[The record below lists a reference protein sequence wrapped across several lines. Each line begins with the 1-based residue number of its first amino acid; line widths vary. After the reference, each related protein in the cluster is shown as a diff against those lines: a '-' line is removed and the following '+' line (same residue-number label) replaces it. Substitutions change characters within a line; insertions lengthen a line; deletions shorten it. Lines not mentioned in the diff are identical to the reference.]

1 LFLKEHL
8 MASVLGKNNND
19 RFEHLVKKHPC
30 LGGDAHFKYGRI
42 HLPVSPACNIQC
54 RFCRRSFNKYE
65 NRPGVTNTIVS
76 PEESL
81 AVVEKA
87 IKLCP
92 DITVVGIAGPGDPLV
107 TTHALDTFR
116 LIHKKYPKLIK
127 CLSTNGLLLEEYA
140 QKLVEAGVTT
150 VTVTVNAVRPE
161 ILLNIC
167 SGIIFHGV
175 HLTGS
180 EGAEQLI
187 KAQLKGITK
196 MSSFG
201 TIVKINTV
209 LIPGINGDHVEEIA
223 QTTTKAGA
231 SLINLIPLIPQNEMK
246 DYTAPTCD
254 ELNRAREIAEKHL
267 TVFRHCQHCRADA
280 CGIPGTGQ
288 DLAGL
293 LYGTRAETFSHG

>member
-1 LFLKEHL
+1 

-92 DITVVGIAGPGDPLV
+92 DITVVGIAGPGDPLA
-107 TTHALDTFR
+107 TTHALDTFK
-116 LIHKKYPKLIK
+116 LIHRNYPQLIK
-127 CLSTNGLLLEEYA
+127 CLSTNGLLLEENA
-140 QKLVEAGVTT
+140 RKLVEAGVTT

-167 SGIIFHGV
+167 SGIILHGV

>member
-1 LFLKEHL
+1 

-30 LGGDAHFKYGRI
+30 LGGDAYFKYGRI

-92 DITVVGIAGPGDPLV
+92 DITVVGIAGPGDPLA
-107 TTHALDTFR
+107 TTHALDTFK
-116 LIHKKYPKLIK
+116 LIHRNYPQLIK
-127 CLSTNGLLLEEYA
+127 CLSTNGLLLEDNA

-167 SGIIFHGV
+167 SGIILHGV

-187 KAQLKGITK
+187 KAQLKGINK
-196 MSSFG
+196 MSSLG
-201 TIVKINTV
+201 AIVKINTV
-209 LIPGINGDHVEEIA
+209 LIPGINIEHVEEIA

-231 SLINLIPLIPQNEMK
+231 SMINLIPLIPQNEMK

-254 ELNRAREIAEKHL
+254 ELNRARKIAEKHL

>member
-167 SGIIFHGV
+167 SGIILHGV

>member
-92 DITVVGIAGPGDPLV
+92 DITVVGIAGPGDPLA
-107 TTHALDTFR
+107 TTHALDTFK
-116 LIHKKYPKLIK
+116 LIHRNYPQLIK
-127 CLSTNGLLLEEYA
+127 CLSTNGLLLEENA
-140 QKLVEAGVTT
+140 RKLVEAGVTT

-167 SGIIFHGV
+167 SGIILHGV
-175 HLTGS
+175 HLPGS

-231 SLINLIPLIPQNEMK
+231 SMINLIPLIPQNEMK

-254 ELNRAREIAEKHL
+254 ELNRARKIAEKHL

>member
-167 SGIIFHGV
+167 SGIILHGI

>member
-1 LFLKEHL
+1 

-92 DITVVGIAGPGDPLV
+92 DITVVGIAGPGDPLA
-107 TTHALDTFR
+107 TTHALDTFK
-116 LIHKKYPKLIK
+116 LIHRNYPQLIK
-127 CLSTNGLLLEEYA
+127 CLSTNGLLLEENA
-140 QKLVEAGVTT
+140 RKLVEAGVTT

-167 SGIIFHGV
+167 SGIILHGV
-175 HLTGS
+175 HLPGS

-196 MSSFG
+196 MSSLG
-201 TIVKINTV
+201 AIVKINTV
-209 LIPGINGDHVEEIA
+209 LIPGINIEHVEEIA

-231 SLINLIPLIPQNEMK
+231 SMINLIPLIPQNEMK

-254 ELNRAREIAEKHL
+254 ELNRARKIAEKHL

>member
-1 LFLKEHL
+1 

-92 DITVVGIAGPGDPLV
+92 DITVVGIAGPGDPLA
-107 TTHALDTFR
+107 TTHALDTFK
-116 LIHKKYPKLIK
+116 LIHRNYPQLIK
-127 CLSTNGLLLEEYA
+127 CLSTNGLLLEENA
-140 QKLVEAGVTT
+140 RKLVEAGVTT

-167 SGIIFHGV
+167 SGIILHGV
-175 HLTGS
+175 HLPGS

-209 LIPGINGDHVEEIA
+209 LIPGINIEHVEEIA

-231 SLINLIPLIPQNEMK
+231 SMINLIPLIPQNEMK

-254 ELNRAREIAEKHL
+254 ELNRARKIAEKHL

>member
-1 LFLKEHL
+1 LFLKEYL

-92 DITVVGIAGPGDPLV
+92 DITVVGIAGPGDPLA
-107 TTHALDTFR
+107 TTHALDTFK
-116 LIHKKYPKLIK
+116 LIHRNYPQLIK
-127 CLSTNGLLLEEYA
+127 CLSTNGLLLEENA
-140 QKLVEAGVTT
+140 RKLVEAGVTT

-167 SGIIFHGV
+167 SGIILHGV
-175 HLTGS
+175 HLPGS

-196 MSSFG
+196 MSSLG
-201 TIVKINTV
+201 AIVKINTV
-209 LIPGINGDHVEEIA
+209 LIPGINIEHVEEIA

-231 SLINLIPLIPQNEMK
+231 SMINLIPLIPQNEMK

-254 ELNRAREIAEKHL
+254 ELNRARKIAEKHL

>member
-1 LFLKEHL
+1 

-19 RFEHLVKKHPC
+19 RFKHLVKKHPC

-65 NRPGVTNTIVS
+65 NRPGVNNTIVS

-167 SGIIFHGV
+167 SGIILHGV

>member
-1 LFLKEHL
+1 

-19 RFEHLVKKHPC
+19 RFEHRAKKHPC

-92 DITVVGIAGPGDPLV
+92 YITVVGIAGPGDPLA
-107 TTHALDTFR
+107 TTHALDTFK
-116 LIHKKYPKLIK
+116 LIHRKHPKLIK
-127 CLSTNGLLLEEYA
+127 CLSTNGLLLEENA

-167 SGIIFHGV
+167 SGIILHGV
-175 HLTGS
+175 RS
-180 EGAEQLI
+180 
-187 KAQLKGITK
+187 
-196 MSSFG
+196 
-201 TIVKINTV
+201 
-209 LIPGINGDHVEEIA
+209 D
-223 QTTTKAGA
+223 
-231 SLINLIPLIPQNEMK
+231 
-246 DYTAPTCD
+246 
-254 ELNRAREIAEKHL
+254 R
-267 TVFRHCQHCRADA
+267 
-280 CGIPGTGQ
+280 
-288 DLAGL
+288 
-293 LYGTRAETFSHG
+293 

>member
-1 LFLKEHL
+1 

-167 SGIIFHGV
+167 SGIILHGV

-201 TIVKINTV
+201 AIVKINTV
-209 LIPGINGDHVEEIA
+209 LIPGINI
-223 QTTTKAGA
+223 
-231 SLINLIPLIPQNEMK
+231 
-246 DYTAPTCD
+246 
-254 ELNRAREIAEKHL
+254 
-267 TVFRHCQHCRADA
+267 
-280 CGIPGTGQ
+280 
-288 DLAGL
+288 
-293 LYGTRAETFSHG
+293 ETMWKK